1 MYVHMSRQL
10 HNFYNNMK
18 IRIYEENKEYYEEP
32 SAADPFLAERSPSPY
47 QINCLLDEE
56 ESLVAKTFLA
66 ERSPSPYQINCLLNE
81 EETVASRIKKFYKTG
96 AYKIK
101 DIGIYEENER
111 HKFKMPKI
119 ISFFKKIWEAL
130 KRFGKWLA
138 TKILSF
144 AKNIRDFFLH
154 RRELLRKRKELLAIS
169 IKERL
174 ENGNI
179 GVVNCLYDTN
189 TEDIYNMEAQD
200 IEAEQLDN
208 ETIRNFGG
216 KEMIVLQ

>member
-1 MYVHMSRQL
+1 MHSFWANVY
-10 HNFYNNMK
+10 
-18 IRIYEENKEYYEEP
+18 IYEENKEYYEEP

-47 QINCLLDEE
+47 QINCLL
-56 ESLVAKTFLA
+56 
-66 ERSPSPYQINCLLNE
+66 NE
-81 EETVASRIKKFYKTG
+81 EETVTSRIKKNYKTG

-101 DIGIYEENER
+101 DIGIYEENEC
-111 HKFKMPKI
+111 HKFKTPKI
-119 ISFFKKIWEAL
+119 ISFFKKAWKAI
-130 KRFGKWLA
+130 KQFGKWLA

-189 TEDIYNMEAQD
+189 TGDIYNMEAQD
-200 IEAEQLDN
+200 IEAEHLDN
-208 ETIRNFGG
+208 ETIRNFGD
-216 KEMIVLQ
+216 KEMIVLRWAA

>member
-1 MYVHMSRQL
+1 
-10 HNFYNNMK
+10 MK
-18 IRIYEENKEYYEEP
+18 IHIYEENKEYYEEP
-32 SAADPFLAERSPSPY
+32 SAADPFLAERSPS
-47 QINCLLDEE
+47 L
-56 ESLVAKTFLA
+56 
-66 ERSPSPYQINCLLNE
+66 YQINCLLNE

-111 HKFKMPKI
+111 HKFKTPKI
-119 ISFFKKIWEAL
+119 IFFFKKAWKAI
-130 KRFGKWLA
+130 KQFGKWLA

-189 TEDIYNMEAQD
+189 TGDIYNMEAQD

-208 ETIRNFGG
+208 ETIRNFSD
-216 KEMIVLQ
+216 KEMIVLR

>member
-1 MYVHMSRQL
+1 
-10 HNFYNNMK
+10 MK

-47 QINCLLDEE
+47 QINCLL
-56 ESLVAKTFLA
+56 
-66 ERSPSPYQINCLLNE
+66 NE
-81 EETVASRIKKFYKTG
+81 EETVASRIKKNYKTG
-96 AYKIK
+96 AYNIS
-101 DIGIYEENER
+101 DIGIYKENEHER
-111 HKFKMPKI
+111 HKFKTPKI
-119 ISFFKKIWEAL
+119 ISFFKKAWKAI
-130 KRFGKWLA
+130 KQFGKWLA

-189 TEDIYNMEAQD
+189 TGDIYNMEAQD